1 MDCHVE
7 GTQPLSV
14 SGSGPHQRG
23 AHTFATMLGHDEH
36 GLDVG

>member
-1 MDCHVE
+1 MDCHAE
-7 GTQPLSV
+7 GAEPFSV

-23 AHTFATMLGHDEH
+23 ANALATVLGQHEN